1 MSFASAISGVPWNCP
16 NQSKIRINPHS
27 ACAVHQSI
35 NMRKYSCRNL
45 LSVHPSTIQMKV
57 LTLRMRLGCMVSITR
72 KAPSKEFSIDVCPT
86 FLQSLQLHHI
96 TARIHVNNFQT
107 CKRKTAFSNQI
118 NQNEKPH
125 CTLACSSSSKR
136 RTPAPSPMTKP
147 SRSFKKQIK
156 YQRHKMGPQA
166 QLE

>member
-1 MSFASAISGVPWNCP
+1 MPWDCP
-16 NQSKIRINPHS
+16 NQSRIRINPHK
-27 ACAVHQSI
+27 ACAAHQSI
-35 NMRKYSCRNL
+35 HMRKYSSRNL
-45 LSVHPSTIQMKV
+45 LLAHPSTIQNKV

-107 CKRKTAFSNQI
+107 CKKKPTNSNQI
-118 NQNEKPH
+118 NQNERPH

-147 SRSFKKQIK
+147 SRSFKTTNKISAPQNSPPSTA
-156 YQRHKMGPQA
+156 RMNKMA
-166 QLE
+166 